1 MLIRHRLVLDIDYT
15 MFGKELYYSYTQ
27 ELESAVQCSPSDV
40 GNSWNK
46 TQLWKIG
53 GTHNLNPEVLSS
65 TVVPA
70 VEPHALHTLS

>member
-46 TQLWKIG
+46 TRLWKIG